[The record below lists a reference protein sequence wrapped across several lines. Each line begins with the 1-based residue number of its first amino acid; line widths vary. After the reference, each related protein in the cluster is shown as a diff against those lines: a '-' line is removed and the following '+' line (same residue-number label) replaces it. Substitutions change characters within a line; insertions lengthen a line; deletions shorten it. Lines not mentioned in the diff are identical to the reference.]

1 MAGTTRYC
9 RKCGCLHVAQVPEDI
24 VVTIGGMLWRALDGG
39 REDRLEVESLLM
51 RKDIVDVSEW

>member
-1 MAGTTRYC
+1 M
-9 RKCGCLHVAQVPEDI
+9 HVAQVPEDI